1 MENKERLKNINENY
15 KNGNGFLYSVEGY
28 YGDIDA
34 FKITMLSEIN
44 LENGNFL
51 GIEKGCPGAREHEFN
66 ANGLYTFEEAERI
79 FHIKLKNN

>member
-44 LENGNFL
+44 LENG
-51 GIEKGCPGAREHEFN
+51 
-66 ANGLYTFEEAERI
+66 I
-79 FHIKLKNN
+79 F